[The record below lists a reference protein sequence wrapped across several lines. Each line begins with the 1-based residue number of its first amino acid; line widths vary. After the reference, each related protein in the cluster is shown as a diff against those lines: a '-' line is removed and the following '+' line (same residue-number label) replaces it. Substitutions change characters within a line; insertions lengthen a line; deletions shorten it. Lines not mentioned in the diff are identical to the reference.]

1 MPILEPIIGSFFIIS
16 AAGRA
21 NYSETAAPIGP
32 KIFVDTLPVALK
44 NVAKKNPA
52 KSGSESGF
60 FRKNPDSGNGLPD
73 PAQYVSVLSTYAR
86 HLVHPSKNPD
96 PAVGLPE
103 NRLNRLH

>member
-1 MPILEPIIGSFFIIS
+1 MPILEPIIGSFFITS
-16 AAGRA
+16 GAGQA

-32 KIFVDTLPVALK
+32 KIFVDTLPVALI
-44 NVAKKNPA
+44 NVAKK
-52 KSGSESGF
+52 KSGKSGPESGF